1 MAART
6 GNKWQCEK
14 RPRAGKTRAD
24 KKGEKNKKA
33 RTTPRCVDVVIDV
46 KIKGKD
52 LCVRARE
59 NAERLL
65 THVRDEKSGAV
76 AAKRQAPGKVMSE
89 VRVAL
94 PRMPAKVW
102 SLKTLALYS
111 TISRAVGEAMSEE
124 GEESERG
131 QREKKGEEEKEK
143 EEEEEEDEE
152 EEEEDVKDDETK
164 SVMAKDALMNRIAAK
179 VEAWPTY
186 DDFKDMVIEACA
198 CAVWGGGSGRDDSA
212 EESVVA
218 GCLWRAAVFRA
229 MRWWKKAGERRRV
242 KAEEGTADARASKS
256 KSKNKNGERRLPR
269 SSSRSCDTAVAMLA
283 RESSLAS
290 TLFSESVWMRPG
302 DTWALKRGYARFV
315 RITRGMECVD
325 GLTLRAEEAVRRI
338 NHPAKEGWIG
348 EAMARLRN
356 PVEGYERDNPY
367 HMFACLSYRVC
378 GWWMGYYEWVLRE
391 AVQNDVGVLMR
402 VADAQ
407 GCFRAYLPERSHCSL
422 HVVCSCNTLSICGL
436 VTDIICDRVVSP
448 WLKNL
453 EGSARICEDDD
464 RPPLYDRIKAVI
476 AAYYYGAL

>member
-6 GNKWQCEK
+6 DDKRQSEK
-14 RPRAGKTRAD
+14 RPRAEKARVGKA
-24 KKGEKNKKA
+24 GEKNKKA

-46 KIKGKD
+46 RIKGKD

-65 THVRDEKSGAV
+65 MHVRDEESGAV
-76 AAKRQAPGKVMSE
+76 AARRHAPGKVVSE
-89 VRVAL
+89 VRVTL
-94 PRMPAKVW
+94 SRMPAKVW

-111 TISRAVGEAMSEE
+111 TISRAVGEVMLE
-124 GEESERG
+124 EESERG
-131 QREKKGEEEKEK
+131 HRETGEGEGEGEGEK
-143 EEEEEEDEE
+143 EEEEEE
-152 EEEEDVKDDETK
+152 EDAARNDETRA
-164 SVMAKDALMNRIAAK
+164 VMARDAFMNRIAAK

-186 DDFKDMVIEACA
+186 DDFKEMVIDACT
-198 CAVWGGGSGRDDSA
+198 CAVWGGGSGRGDSA

-229 MRWWKKAGERRRV
+229 MRCWETTTGKRR
-242 KAEEGTADARASKS
+242 AEAEGTADAGASRSRKS
-256 KSKNKNGERRLPR
+256 RKRRLPH
-269 SSSRSCDTAVAMLA
+269 SSSSSACDAVAMLA

-290 TLFSESVWMRPG
+290 TLFSTSVWARPG
-302 DTWALKRGYARFV
+302 DTWALKRGCARFV
-315 RITRGMECVD
+315 KITRGMECID

-338 NHPAKEGWIG
+338 THPAKEGWIG

-356 PVEGYERDNPY
+356 PAEGYERDNPY

-391 AVQNDVGVLMR
+391 AVRNDVGVLMR

-407 GCFRAYLPERSHCSL
+407 GCFRAYLPERSHCGL
-422 HVVCSCNTLSICGL
+422 HAMCSCNTLSICGL
-436 VTDIICDRVVSP
+436 VTNIICEHVVSP

-453 EGSARICEDDD
+453 EGLVRICEDDD
-464 RPPLYDRIKAVI
+464 RPLLYDRIKAMI